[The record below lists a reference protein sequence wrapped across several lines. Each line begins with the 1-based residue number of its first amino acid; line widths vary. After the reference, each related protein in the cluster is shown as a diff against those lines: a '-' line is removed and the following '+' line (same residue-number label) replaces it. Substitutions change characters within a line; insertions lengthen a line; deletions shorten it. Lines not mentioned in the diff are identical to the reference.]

1 MFVWEKV
8 NVFNVRVFA
17 CRKDIIGMR
26 SMLFNVP
33 QFIDVEDKVAG
44 PLTAKQILWMVGMGG
59 VLFIVWT
66 FFDTTTFFVLS
77 LPVIILFVLF
87 AFYRPYNQS
96 LLFFSVNA
104 VMFFFRPKVY
114 TWDRPGVVKNDIVKP
129 KEEKVIIGSK
139 SLSIEEIQSL
149 AKAVDGGKSR

>member
-1 MFVWEKV
+1 MFGKKA
-8 NVFNVRVFA
+8 NTFSARVPA
-17 CRKDIIGMR
+17 YRKGIVGIR

-44 PLTAKQILWMVGMGG
+44 PLTARQILWMVGMGG

-66 FFDTTTFFVLS
+66 FFDTTMFFVLS
-77 LPVIILFVLF
+77 LPVIILFALF

-129 KEEKVIIGSK
+129 KEEKVIISPK
-139 SLSIEEIQSL
+139 SLSIEEIQAL
-149 AKAVDGGKSR
+149 AKAVDGGRG